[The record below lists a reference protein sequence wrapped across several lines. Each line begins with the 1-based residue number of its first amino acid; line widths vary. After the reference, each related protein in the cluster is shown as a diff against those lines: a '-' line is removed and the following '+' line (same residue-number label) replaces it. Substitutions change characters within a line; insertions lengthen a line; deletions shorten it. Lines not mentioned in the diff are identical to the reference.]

1 MTFETKEQ
9 AWYGDKLVTIERFN
23 RIITTVSVGTK
34 HFCVTTQHLKKCE
47 LPKAQQINKLKA
59 YFLWWAIPLAMLLTL
74 LAILI

>member
-34 HFCVTTQHLKKCE
+34 HFCVTTQHLKKCHKE
-47 LPKAQQINKLKA
+47 MRKADSALKR
-59 YFLWWAIPLAMLLTL
+59 YFWWWLIPLLALLIL
-74 LAILI
+74 LGILS